1 MGIPCVVHESNAF
14 PGITIKM
21 LAKSVKT
28 VMLAVEDAKKYF
40 DESVNIV
47 MTGNP
52 VRPEILEVDRA
63 AARQRLGLDERPVV
77 LSFGGSLGAENLN
90 KAMLT
95 VLKDSAESG
104 KVQHIHG
111 YGQLDRTYPEKLKEM
126 GFQNARI
133 EFAYDFPKGGWD
145 NQMNYV
151 AMTAPYYCSFAAN
164 PKAWSGSTDGLVKGE
179 CVVLEANTKE
189 DLEKYK
195 GKLAGKIVLMPATQT
210 YEMSFEPLATRYT
223 QEQLDEMEKDPRPRA
238 MRRRISGGNWL
249 AARELQQ
256 AMAQMLK
263 DEKVLAVVSGGG
275 TFNVPS
281 SRGVQYKV
289 GDPEPTPEIV
299 LPIEDHG
306 RMARMIANG
315 TKVEMEMNIKNVFTN
330 NQKINN
336 VVAEIPGTDPKL
348 KDEVILLG
356 AHLDSWHGGTG
367 GADNASGCIVM
378 MEALRIIKEMGIQP
392 KRTIRI
398 ALWGGEEQGLYGSRG
413 YAENYLFDSKKGKV
427 LPGYENFAL
436 YLNMDNG
443 SGRFRGIYLEENDMA
458 VPFFKTWME
467 PIESL
472 GFTTLTLRKTSGTD
486 HLSFTRFGL
495 PAYQFI
501 QDELEYDRTYHT
513 VMDTFERLSL
523 SDLQVDAVMVAWLAL
538 NAAMDS
544 ERIPVL
550 PGYPEKAKQQQRR

>member
-1 MGIPCVVHESNAF
+1 MKKITLVIAAIAVSVSAMFAQTRLSDETAYKVKAEGFSNSQIEQIAQFMTDELGPRLAASQMKVRSEQMVV
-14 PGITIKM
+14 
-21 LAKSVKT
+21 
-28 VMLAVEDAKKYF
+28 
-40 DESVNIV
+40 
-47 MTGNP
+47 
-52 VRPEILEVDRA
+52 
-63 AARQRLGLDERPVV
+63 
-77 LSFGGSLGAENLN
+77 
-90 KAMLT
+90 
-95 VLKDSAESG
+95 
-104 KVQHIHG
+104 
-111 YGQLDRTYPEKLKEM
+111 EKLKEM

-179 CVVLEANTKE
+179 CVVLEATTKE

-413 YAENYLFDSKKGKV
+413 YAENYLVDKKGKV

>member
-1 MGIPCVVHESNAF
+1 MKKITLVIAAIAVSVSAMFAQTRLSDETAYKVKAEGFSNSQIEQIAQFMTDELGPRLAASQMKVRSEQMVV
-14 PGITIKM
+14 
-21 LAKSVKT
+21 
-28 VMLAVEDAKKYF
+28 
-40 DESVNIV
+40 
-47 MTGNP
+47 
-52 VRPEILEVDRA
+52 
-63 AARQRLGLDERPVV
+63 
-77 LSFGGSLGAENLN
+77 
-90 KAMLT
+90 
-95 VLKDSAESG
+95 
-104 KVQHIHG
+104 
-111 YGQLDRTYPEKLKEM
+111 EKLKEM

-348 KDEVILLG
+348 KNEVILLG

-413 YAENYLFDSKKGKV
+413 YAENYLVDKKGKV